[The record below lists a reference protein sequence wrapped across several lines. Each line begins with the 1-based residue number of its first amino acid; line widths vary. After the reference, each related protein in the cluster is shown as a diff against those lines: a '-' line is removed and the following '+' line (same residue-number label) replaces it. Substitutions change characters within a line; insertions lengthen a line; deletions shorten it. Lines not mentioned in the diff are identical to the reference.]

1 MASIR
6 YTLTKFLFKSFVRP
20 MMKKAASDPEHFL
33 KEQYK
38 AQQKKKLAL
47 SDLHKK
53 YDFDERTAGGI
64 PYYAVHSR
72 DKNCGGKGAQ
82 KKLVLYFFGGG
93 FVMSGD
99 AGDFDFA
106 QDMADQTGADVWI
119 VWYKLFPET
128 TGKELIESI
137 IDVYKDALASYEAK
151 DIAFFGLSSGGS
163 LCLDICTYITEQKLG
178 LPLPGKL
185 IPFSAVIQMPPT
197 TAQLDDMKRIAKKDA
212 MFTAEYV
219 EAAAKMMSL
228 CGALGFLGNSVAYS
242 WKGFPR
248 IAAFY
253 GTDEIYYAE
262 LDAFKQKCEADG
274 VALEIHIGKGMMHTW
289 AAAGWLPEAK
299 ETRKIIYAY
308 IKEN

>member
-6 YTLTKFLFKSFVRP
+6 YKLTRFLFKSFVRP
-20 MMKKAASDPEHFL
+20 MMKKAAADPEKFL

-38 AQQKKKLAL
+38 TRQKKELAL
-47 SDLHKK
+47 ENLHKK
-53 YDFDERTAGGI
+53 YDFDERTAAGI

-72 DKNCGGKGAQ
+72 NKNRAV

-93 FVMSGD
+93 FVM
-99 AGDFDFA
+99 AGDEGDFA
-106 QDMADQTGADVWI
+106 FAEDMADKTGCDVWI

-137 IDVYKDALASYEAK
+137 IDVYKEALGLYDAK

-185 IPFSAVIQMPPT
+185 IPFSATIQMPPSPE
-197 TAQLDDMKRIAKKDA
+197 QIKRMKQIAKKDA
-212 MFTAEYV
+212 IFTAEYV
-219 EAAAKMMSL
+219 EAASKMMSL

-248 IAAFY
+248 IAAFC

-289 AAAGWLPEAK
+289 AAAPWLPEAK

>member
-1 MASIR
+1 
-6 YTLTKFLFKSFVRP
+6 
-20 MMKKAASDPEHFL
+20 
-33 KEQYK
+33 
-38 AQQKKKLAL
+38 
-47 SDLHKK
+47 
-53 YDFDERTAGGI
+53 
-64 PYYAVHSR
+64 
-72 DKNCGGKGAQ
+72 
-82 KKLVLYFFGGG
+82 
-93 FVMSGD
+93 
-99 AGDFDFA
+99 
-106 QDMADQTGADVWI
+106 
-119 VWYKLFPET
+119 
-128 TGKELIESI
+128 
-137 IDVYKDALASYEAK
+137 
-151 DIAFFGLSSGGS
+151 
-163 LCLDICTYITEQKLG
+163 
-178 LPLPGKL
+178 
-185 IPFSAVIQMPPT
+185 MPPT
-197 TAQLDDMKRIAKKDA
+197 NEQLQEMKRIAKKDV

-228 CGALGFLGNSVAYS
+228 CGALGFLGNSVSYS

>member
-6 YTLTKFLFKSFVRP
+6 YTLTKFLFKSLVRP
-20 MMKKAASDPEHFL
+20 MMKKAASDPEKFL

-38 AQQKKKLAL
+38 AQQKKKLPL

-53 YDFDERTAGGI
+53 YEFDEKTAGGI

-72 DKNCGGKGAQ
+72 HKKSGGAGAQ

-119 VWYKLFPET
+119 VWYKLFPKT

-137 IDVYKDALASYEAK
+137 IGVYKEALGAYEAK

-163 LCLDICTYITEQKLG
+163 L
-178 LPLPGKL
+178 
-185 IPFSAVIQMPPT
+185 
-197 TAQLDDMKRIAKKDA
+197 
-212 MFTAEYV
+212 
-219 EAAAKMMSL
+219 
-228 CGALGFLGNSVAYS
+228 
-242 WKGFPR
+242 
-248 IAAFY
+248 
-253 GTDEIYYAE
+253 
-262 LDAFKQKCEADG
+262 
-274 VALEIHIGKGMMHTW
+274 
-289 AAAGWLPEAK
+289 
-299 ETRKIIYAY
+299 
-308 IKEN
+308 

>member
-6 YTLTKFLFKSFVRP
+6 YKLTRFLFKSFVRP
-20 MMKKAASDPEHFL
+20 MMKKAAVDPEKFL

-38 AQQKKKLAL
+38 ARQKKKLAL
-47 SDLHKK
+47 EDLHKK
-53 YDFDERTAGGI
+53 YDFDERTAAGI
-64 PYYAVHSR
+64 PYYTVHSR
-72 DKNCGGKGAQ
+72 NKNPAQ

-93 FVMSGD
+93 FVMAGN
-99 AGDFDFA
+99 AGDFSFA
-106 QDMADQTGADVWI
+106 QDMADKTGCDVWI

-137 IDVYKDALASYEAK
+137 IDVYKEALASYDAK
-151 DIAFFGLSSGGS
+151 DITFFGLSSGGS
-163 LCLDICTYITEQKLG
+163 LCLDICAYISEHKLG

-185 IPFSAVIQMPPT
+185 IPFSATIRMPPT
-197 TAQLDDMKRIAKKDA
+197 NEQLQEMKRIAKKDA

-228 CGALGFLGNSVAYS
+228 CGALGFLGNSVAYN

-262 LDAFKQKCEADG
+262 LEALKNKCKEDG
-274 VALEIHIGKGMMHTW
+274 VSLEIHIGEGMMHTW
-289 AAAGWLPEAK
+289 AAAPWLPEAK
-299 ETRKIIYAY
+299 ETRKIIYSY
-308 IKEN
+308 VKEN

>member
-1 MASIR
+1 MASIQ
-6 YTLTKFLFKSFVRP
+6 YKLTKFLFKSLVRP
-20 MMKKAASDPEHFL
+20 MMKKAAADPEKFL
-33 KEQYK
+33 QEQYK
-38 AQQKKKLAL
+38 ARQKKKLAL

-53 YDFDERTAGGI
+53 YDFDEKTAGGI

-72 DKNCGGKGAQ
+72 DKNCCGTGAQ

-137 IDVYKDALASYEAK
+137 IGVYKEALGLYEAK

-163 LCLDICTYITEQKLG
+163 LCLDICAYITEQKIA

-185 IPFSAVIQMPPT
+185 IPFSATIQMPPT
-197 TAQLDDMKRIAKKDA
+197 SAQLDDMKRIAKKDA

-219 EAAAKMMSL
+219 EAASKMMSL

-242 WKGFPR
+242 WRGFPR

-274 VALEIHIGKGMMHTW
+274 VALETHIGKGMMHTW
-289 AAAGWLPEAK
+289 AAAPWLPEAK
-299 ETRKIIYAY
+299 EARKIIYSY
-308 IKEN
+308 VKEN